1 MTRDHDKDNVT
12 FLSFAHALVLTA
24 WLVLCLFVRE
34 KSSFS
39 GFLQETDRLLGQ
51 QYNDD
56 TGYYDTVKV
65 SALKSFQMKFEK
77 RSLKLPALFSLLN
90 LAAKTGI
97 IWLHNAIMVQP
108 SASLLC
114 LVLVVEPSRLAPGQ
128 WLPLARLTFGPTSI
142 QPPP

>member
-1 MTRDHDKDNVT
+1 M
-12 FLSFAHALVLTA
+12 
-24 WLVLCLFVRE
+24 
-34 KSSFS
+34 
-39 GFLQETDRLLGQ
+39 LGQ

-77 RSLKLPALFSLLN
+77 RSLKLPALFSLLK

>member
-12 FLSFAHALVLTA
+12 FLSFAHALVLIA
-24 WLVLCLFVRE
+24 WLVRCLFVRE

-65 SALKSFQMKFEK
+65 SFEVF
-77 RSLKLPALFSLLN
+77 PD
-90 LAAKTGI
+90 GI
-97 IWLHNAIMVQP
+97 GEA
-108 SASLLC
+108 
-114 LVLVVEPSRLAPGQ
+114 
-128 WLPLARLTFGPTSI
+128 
-142 QPPP
+142 